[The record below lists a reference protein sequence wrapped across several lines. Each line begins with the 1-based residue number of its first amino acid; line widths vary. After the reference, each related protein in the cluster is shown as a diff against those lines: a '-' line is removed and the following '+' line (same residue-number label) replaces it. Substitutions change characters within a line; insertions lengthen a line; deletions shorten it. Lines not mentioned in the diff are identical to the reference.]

1 MSIKTRKRIWS
12 SALVMSIAMVGV
24 LAAFLVLAGGSGIT
38 EAHEPPAGQTHAQVC
53 ADMVPA
59 VQGLHDAFTAADAAK
74 CAAEMDSGNG
84 NGNGMDDEFMH
95 ATMPMDFWLEALDN
109 GARLSWEMPNTVAPN
124 ASIVRYQIHR
134 DAWHSMPSHPI
145 NSYGDATIDVDVY
158 MTDHRDLG
166 LAYETAYTYRTRAV
180 VEYNVEGWW
189 NMLNCVQ
196 MNDAVS
202 PTGDEPAVGADTDGT
217 TYCKMYDDLSAE
229 AMVVVQRA
237 YAALDPMAYTYYG
250 EWSMK
255 RTTETAD
262 SGGRLAAL
270 LDPPTMVQ
278 DIDAIAACANMVTV
292 SWQAPSYLGTVPAM
306 NQRGVYVGPDYIGA
320 DDAGREEVGT
330 DATSVTYQVQRM
342 VNNGPW
348 ATVAHTDMM
357 YTDRDVGYAEEGMPP
372 NVYKYRVRAMNG
384 MRGAGLNG
392 PWTMVTETL
401 TEPARPLRPGSPVA
415 KHETDASGNSIIA
428 LNWDAPDDT
437 GTNLWRSL
445 ADIGGMNKSKS
456 LSYRVER
463 RIGDGA
469 WVILAREQAHQYI
482 PGETPAEAINHFH
495 KQKFVDSDTNA
506 IRAANVAYRVAARVY
521 ACNQSEW
528 ISVDEV
534 EGTAQLTLGTPA
546 SVTATSRA
554 AGAITVSYI
563 AGVNATGHL
572 IILAQGSTLVDFDVS
587 IDGSDASFSNV
598 AAGNY
603 TAIVVSFRRMGGT
616 LEFEHSRSTVTVN

>member
-95 ATMPMDFWLEALDN
+95 ATMPMDFWLEGLDN
-109 GARLSWEMPNTVAPN
+109 GARLNWEAPAKVAEH
-124 ASIVRYQIHR
+124 AMVVGYELDR
-134 DAWHSMPSHPI
+134 DAWNQLAAHPI
-145 NSYGDATIDVDVY
+145 NMYGDAKIMVY
-158 MTDHRDLG
+158 AHETSHSDLG
-166 LAYETAYTYRTRAV
+166 LAYETVYTYMVRAKV
-180 VEYNVEGWW
+180 HYNVEGWW
-189 NMLNCVQ
+189 NMLDCVE
-196 MNDAVS
+196 MNDAVR
-202 PTGDEPAVGADTDGT
+202 PTGDEPARGADTAGT
-217 TYCKMYDDLSAE
+217 AYCRMYDDLSAE
-229 AMVVVQRA
+229 AMPVVQRA
-237 YAALDPMAYTYYG
+237 YAALDPKMYTYYG
-250 EWSMK
+250 AWSEK
-255 RTTETAD
+255 RSLETAD
-262 SGGRLAAL
+262 SGGRLEAL
-270 LDPPTMVQ
+270 LDPPTMVRGVY
-278 DIDAIAACANMVTV
+278 ALAACDNMVTV
-292 SWQAPSYLGTVPAM
+292 SWQAPIDLGTVPAM
-306 NQRGVYVGPDYIGA
+306 DQNGVYVGPDYIGGNR
-320 DDAGREEVGT
+320 AGKEEVGE
-330 DATSVTYQVQRM
+330 DATSVAYQVERM
-342 VNNGPW
+342 ENNGPW
-348 ATVAHTDMM
+348 APVTPIGRT
-357 YTDRDVGYAEEGMPP
+357 YTDRDVDYG
-372 NVYKYRVRAMNG
+372 NTYKYRVRAMNG
-384 MRGAGLNG
+384 AGLAG
-392 PWTMVTETL
+392 PWTMVMETL
-401 TEPARPLRPGSPVA
+401 TKPARPLRPGSPVA

>member
-124 ASIVRYQIHR
+124 ASIVGYQIDR
-134 DAWHSMPSHPI
+134 DAWHSMASHPI
-145 NSYGDATIDVDVY
+145 NDYGDATIDDVDAY
-158 MTDHRDLG
+158 MTERRDLG
-166 LAYETAYTYRTRAV
+166 LAYETVYTYSMRAV

-189 NMLNCVQ
+189 NMLNCVE
-196 MNDAVS
+196 MNDAVR
-202 PTGDEPAVGADTDGT
+202 PTGDEPARGADTAGT
-217 TYCKMYDDLSAE
+217 AYCRMYDDLSAE
-229 AMVVVQRA
+229 AMPVVQRA
-237 YAALDPMAYTYYG
+237 YAALDPKMYTYYG
-250 EWSMK
+250 AWSEK
-255 RTTETAD
+255 RSLETAD
-262 SGGRLAAL
+262 SGGRLEAL
-270 LDPPTMVQ
+270 LDPPTMVRGVY
-278 DIDAIAACANMVTV
+278 ALAACDNMVTV
-292 SWQAPSYLGTVPAM
+292 SWQAPIDLGTVPAM
-306 NQRGVYVGPDYIGA
+306 DQNGVYVGPDYIGGNR
-320 DDAGREEVGT
+320 AGKEEVGE
-330 DATSVTYQVQRM
+330 DATSVAYQVERM
-342 VNNGPW
+342 ENNGPW
-348 ATVAHTDMM
+348 APVTPIGRT
-357 YTDRDVGYAEEGMPP
+357 YTDRDVDYG
-372 NVYKYRVRAMNG
+372 NTYKYRVRAMNG
-384 MRGAGLNG
+384 AGLAG
-392 PWTMVTETL
+392 PWTMVMETL
-401 TEPARPLRPGSPVA
+401 TKPARPLRPGSPVA

>member
-1 MSIKTRKRIWS
+1 M
-12 SALVMSIAMVGV
+12 GD
-24 LAAFLVLAGGSGIT
+24 GS
-38 EAHEPPAGQTHAQVC
+38 
-53 ADMVPA
+53 
-59 VQGLHDAFTAADAAK
+59 
-74 CAAEMDSGNG
+74 
-84 NGNGMDDEFMH
+84 MH
-95 ATMPMDFWLEALDN
+95 ATMPTYFWLEGLDN
-109 GARLSWEMPNTVAPN
+109 GARLNWEAPGMVAEH
-124 ASIVRYQIHR
+124 AMVVGYQIDR
-134 DAWHSMPSHPI
+134 DAWNQLATHPI
-145 NSYGDATIDVDVY
+145 NMYGGATIMVY
-158 MTDHRDLG
+158 AHETSHSDLG
-166 LAYETAYTYRTRAV
+166 LAYETVYTYMVRAKV
-180 VEYNVEGWW
+180 HYNVEGWW
-189 NMLNCVQ
+189 NMLDCVE

-357 YTDRDVGYAEEGMPP
+357 YIDRDVEYAEAGMPH

-384 MRGAGLNG
+384 MRGAGLYG

-401 TEPARPLRPGSPVA
+401 TEPDRPLRPGSPVA

-437 GTNLWRSL
+437 GTDLWRSL

-506 IRAANVAYRVAARVY
+506 IRAANVAYRVAATVY

-534 EGTAQLTLGTPA
+534 EGTPQLTLGTPA

-554 AGAITVSYI
+554 AGAITVSYT
-563 AGVNATGHL
+563 AGLNATGHL
-572 IILAQGSTLVDFDVS
+572 IILVQGSTLVDFDVS

-598 AAGNY
+598 AAGDY

>member
-189 NMLNCVQ
+189 NMLNCVE
-196 MNDAVS
+196 MNDAVR
-202 PTGDEPAVGADTDGT
+202 PTGDEPARGADTAGT
-217 TYCKMYDDLSAE
+217 AYCRMYDDLSAE
-229 AMVVVQRA
+229 AMPVVQRA
-237 YAALDPMAYTYYG
+237 YAALDPKMYTYYG
-250 EWSMK
+250 AWSEK
-255 RTTETAD
+255 RSLETAD
-262 SGGRLAAL
+262 SGGRLEAL
-270 LDPPTMVQ
+270 LDPPTMVRGVY
-278 DIDAIAACANMVTV
+278 ALAACDNMVTV
-292 SWQAPSYLGTVPAM
+292 SWQAPIDLGTVPAM
-306 NQRGVYVGPDYIGA
+306 DQNGVYVGPDYIGGNR
-320 DDAGREEVGT
+320 AGKEEVGE
-330 DATSVTYQVQRM
+330 DATSVAYQVERM
-342 VNNGPW
+342 ENNGPW
-348 ATVAHTDMM
+348 APVTPIGRT
-357 YTDRDVGYAEEGMPP
+357 YTDRDVDYG
-372 NVYKYRVRAMNG
+372 NTYKYRVRAMNG
-384 MRGAGLNG
+384 AGLAG
-392 PWTMVTETL
+392 PWTMVMETL
-401 TEPARPLRPGSPVA
+401 TKPARPLRPGSPVA

>member
-124 ASIVRYQIHR
+124 ASIVGYQIDR
-134 DAWHSMPSHPI
+134 DAWHSMASHPI
-145 NSYGDATIDVDVY
+145 NDYGDATIDDVDAY
-158 MTDHRDLG
+158 MTERRDLG
-166 LAYETAYTYRTRAV
+166 LAYETVYTYSMRAV

-189 NMLNCVQ
+189 NMLNCVE
-196 MNDAVS
+196 MNDAVR
-202 PTGDEPAVGADTDGT
+202 PTGDEPARGADTAGT
-217 TYCKMYDDLSAE
+217 AYCRMYDDLSAE
-229 AMVVVQRA
+229 AMPVVQRA
-237 YAALDPMAYTYYG
+237 YAALDPKMYTYYG
-250 EWSMK
+250 AWSEK
-255 RTTETAD
+255 RSLETAD
-262 SGGRLAAL
+262 SGGRLEAL
-270 LDPPTMVQ
+270 LDPPTMVRGVY
-278 DIDAIAACANMVTV
+278 ALAACDNMVTV
-292 SWQAPSYLGTVPAM
+292 SWQAPIDLGTVPAM
-306 NQRGVYVGPDYIGA
+306 DQNGVYVGPDYIGGNR
-320 DDAGREEVGT
+320 AGKEEVGE
-330 DATSVTYQVQRM
+330 DATSVAYQVERM
-342 VNNGPW
+342 ENNGPW
-348 ATVAHTDMM
+348 APVTPIGRT
-357 YTDRDVGYAEEGMPP
+357 YTDRDVDYG
-372 NVYKYRVRAMNG
+372 NTYKYRVRAMNG
-384 MRGAGLNG
+384 AGLAG
-392 PWTMVTETL
+392 PWTMVMETL
-401 TEPARPLRPGSPVA
+401 TKPARPLRPGSPVA

-603 TAIVVSFRRMGGT
+603 TAIVVSFRRMGGI
-616 LEFEHSRSTVTVN
+616 LEFNHSPDTVTVN